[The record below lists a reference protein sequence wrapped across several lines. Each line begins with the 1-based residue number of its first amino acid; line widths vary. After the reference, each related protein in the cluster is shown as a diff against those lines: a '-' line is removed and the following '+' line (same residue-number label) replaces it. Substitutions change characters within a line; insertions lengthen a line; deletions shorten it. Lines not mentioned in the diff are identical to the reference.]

1 MTYYIIMESL
11 ISTFH
16 LDAKLLIAQMVNFA
30 IVFLILYFLVFKP
43 LFKMTG
49 DRSLT
54 IEKSLKEAKEI
65 ETRLEKTKAEQKEM
79 IKQAKMDAAVVLE
92 EANRLA
98 EERKLGLVAKAKEEI
113 GDLINREKA
122 KIQVDKS
129 EALRE
134 IRAEVA
140 EMITLSWEKI
150 LQEKMDKTT
159 DERILNKAIKHM
171 E

>member
-1 MTYYIIMESL
+1 MESL

-30 IVFLILYFLVFKP
+30 IVFLILYFLVFRP
-43 LFKMTG
+43 LFKVTG
-49 DRSLT
+49 DRSHT
-54 IEKSLKEAKEI
+54 IEKSLQEAKEI
-65 ETRLEKTKAEQKEM
+65 EARLEKTKSEQKEM
-79 IKQAKMDAAVVLE
+79 IKQAKMDAAAVLE
-92 EANRLA
+92 EANRQA

-122 KIQVDKS
+122 KIQADKS

-134 IRAEVA
+134 IRSEVA
-140 EMITLSWEKI
+140 EMIKLSWEKV

-159 DERILNKAIKHM
+159 DEKILNKVIKQM

>member
-1 MTYYIIMESL
+1 MDSL

-16 LDAKLLIAQMVNFA
+16 LDAKLLIAQIINFA
-30 IVFLILYFLVFKP
+30 IVFLILYFLVFRP
-43 LFKMTG
+43 LFKVMTE
-49 DRSLT
+49 RSGT
-54 IEKSLKEAKEI
+54 IDKSLKEAKEI
-65 ETRLEKTKAEQKEM
+65 AERLEKTKAEQKEM
-79 IKQAKMDAAVVLE
+79 IKQAKVEATAVIE
-92 EANRLA
+92 EANRQA

-122 KIQVDKS
+122 KIQADKA

-134 IRAEVA
+134 IRSEVA
-140 EMITLSWEKI
+140 EMIKLSWEKV

-159 DERILNKAIKHM
+159 DEKIINKAIKQL

>member
-1 MTYYIIMESL
+1 MDSL

-16 LDAKLLIAQMVNFA
+16 LDGKLLIAQMVNFA
-30 IVFLILYFLVFKP
+30 IVFLVLYFFVFKP
-43 LFKMTG
+43 LFKVTG

-65 ETRLEKTKAEQKEM
+65 EARLEKTKAEQKEM

-92 EANRLA
+92 EANRQA
-98 EERKLGLVAKAKEEI
+98 EERKLELVAKAKEEI

-122 KIQVDKS
+122 KIQADKS

-134 IRAEVA
+134 IKAEVA
-140 EMITLSWEKI
+140 EMIKLSWEKI

-159 DERILNKAIKHM
+159 DEKILSKVIKQM

>member
-1 MTYYIIMESL
+1 MESL

-122 KIQVDKS
+122 KIQADKS

-171 E
+171 K

>member
-1 MTYYIIMESL
+1 MESL

-30 IVFLILYFLVFKP
+30 IVFLILYFLVFRP
-43 LFKMTG
+43 LFKVTG
-49 DRSLT
+49 DRSQT
-54 IEKSLKEAKEI
+54 IEKSLQEAKEI
-65 ETRLEKTKAEQKEM
+65 EVRLEKTKSEQKEM
-79 IKQAKMDAAVVLE
+79 IKQAKMDAALVLE
-92 EANRLA
+92 EANRQA

-122 KIQVDKS
+122 KIQADKS

-134 IRAEVA
+134 IRSEVA
-140 EMITLSWEKI
+140 EMIKLSWEKI
-150 LQEKMDKTT
+150 LQEKMDKSG
-159 DERILNKAIKHM
+159 DEKILNKVLKQM

>member
-1 MTYYIIMESL
+1 MESL

-30 IVFLILYFLVFKP
+30 IVFLILYFLVFRP
-43 LFKMTG
+43 LFKVTG
-49 DRSLT
+49 DRSQT
-54 IEKSLKEAKEI
+54 IEKSLQEAKEI
-65 ETRLEKTKAEQKEM
+65 EARLEKTKSEQKEM
-79 IKQAKMDAAVVLE
+79 IKQAKMDAALVLE
-92 EANRLA
+92 EANRQA

-122 KIQVDKS
+122 KIQADKS

-134 IRAEVA
+134 IRSEVA
-140 EMITLSWEKI
+140 EMIKLSWEKI
-150 LQEKMDKTT
+150 LQEKMDKSG
-159 DERILNKAIKHM
+159 DEKILNKVLKQM